1 MDCSPPVF
9 SVHGILQERILKWV
23 AISFS
28 RGSSWPSD
36 GTCVCCPGRWILYHR
51 TILEAN
57 LYLGAKKIL
66 NLHWS
71 SLYFNLYFMSSVHF
85 LNIFIISPTIF
96 WGKEPMLLP
105 MSFMSFWKNSRL
117 CFQVSAHSRALQFL
131 TEAHLPSYL
140 HSFAPLVK
148 FHLIFSSPNQPQ
160 NLGTRR
166 FSLVFF
172 LYVKKPTPWKI
183 TWMVL
188 SSSKCFFIWTKL
200 NLSFFSG

>member
-36 GTCVCCPGRWILYHR
+36 RNCVCCPGRWILYHR
-51 TILEAN
+51 TILEAD

-71 SLYFNLYFMSSVHF
+71 SLYFNLYFMYSVHF
-85 LNIFIISPTIF
+85 LNIFITSPTIF

-105 MSFMSFWKNSRL
+105 MSFMSFLKNSTRGS
-117 CFQVSAHSRALQFL
+117 VSRSLLILEHYNFLLQHNYPHTCILLLLLSNSIWFSQAPTNHRILALEDFL
-131 TEAHLPSYL
+131 
-140 HSFAPLVK
+140 
-148 FHLIFSSPNQPQ
+148 
-160 NLGTRR
+160 
-166 FSLVFF
+166 
-172 LYVKKPTPWKI
+172 
-183 TWMVL
+183 
-188 SSSKCFFIWTKL
+188 
-200 NLSFFSG
+200 

>member
-36 GTCVCCPGRWILYHR
+36 RTCVCCPGRWILYHR
-51 TILEAN
+51 TILEAD

-71 SLYFNLYFMSSVHF
+71 SLYFNLYFMYSVHF
-85 LNIFIISPTIF
+85 LNIFITSPTIF

-105 MSFMSFWKNSRL
+105 MSFMSFWKTQLEALFPGL
-117 CFQVSAHSRALQFL
+117 CS
-131 TEAHLPSYL
+131 
-140 HSFAPLVK
+140 
-148 FHLIFSSPNQPQ
+148 FSSITISYFSTITLILAFFCSSCQIPFDFLKPQP
-160 NLGTRR
+160 TTE
-166 FSLVFF
+166 S
-172 LYVKKPTPWKI
+172 
-183 TWMVL
+183 
-188 SSSKCFFIWTKL
+188 
-200 NLSFFSG
+200 